1 MEELCKYILSL
12 ALSFVTILGIC
23 GYYILLGLLAVV
35 LWVQRHGQMC
45 GLIEICSSAL
55 MSEAGARVDVLFDGH
70 PAGDRPSGSGSA

>member
-35 LWVQRHGQMC
+35 LWMR

-70 PAGDRPSGSGSA
+70 PAGDRLSGSGSA